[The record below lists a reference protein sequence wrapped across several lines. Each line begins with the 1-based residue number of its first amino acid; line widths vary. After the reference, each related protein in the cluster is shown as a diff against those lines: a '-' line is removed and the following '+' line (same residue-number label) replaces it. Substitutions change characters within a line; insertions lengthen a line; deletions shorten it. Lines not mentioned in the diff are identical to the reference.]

1 MSCASLPS
9 TLTTAA
15 STSTSILSSFC
26 PRVRHILSGTF
37 NTPNLHLL
45 SYDTI
50 NHSLVIEKSIA
61 AKGPHQFL
69 ALGQGKENG
78 RGEKK
83 RRVYATTWAMPPKIS
98 SWEVV
103 GLGGGEEE
111 LDIRFINEKD
121 ISEWNLIWRW
131 KEVVCG
137 RAKEQLKLSLTLEML
152 WQCLYRQVNDL

>member
-1 MSCASLPS
+1 
-9 TLTTAA
+9 
-15 STSTSILSSFC
+15 
-26 PRVRHILSGTF
+26 
-37 NTPNLHLL
+37 
-45 SYDTI
+45 
-50 NHSLVIEKSIA
+50 
-61 AKGPHQFL
+61 
-69 ALGQGKENG
+69 
-78 RGEKK
+78 
-83 RRVYATTWAMPPKIS
+83 MPPKIS